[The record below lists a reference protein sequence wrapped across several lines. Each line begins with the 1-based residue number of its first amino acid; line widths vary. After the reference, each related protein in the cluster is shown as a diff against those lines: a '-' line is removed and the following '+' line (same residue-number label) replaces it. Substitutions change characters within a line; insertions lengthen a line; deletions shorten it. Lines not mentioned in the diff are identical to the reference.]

1 MTILEI
7 HNLYKKIKGREL
19 LKNITLV
26 IDKPGIYGIV
36 GRNGSGKSLLFKT
49 IAGLFVPSSGTVS
62 VFGDIIGK
70 GNFPKSFGA
79 LLDTPGFLTH
89 YSGFQ
94 NLKILASIQNKI
106 NDKDIENVM
115 TLVGLDFNDKGPVR
129 KYSLGMRQ
137 RLGIAQAI
145 MEKPKLLLL
154 DEPMNG
160 LDESGVSEM
169 RDMILNFKKQEI
181 TILLASHNPEDISL
195 LCDEVYKMDAGEL
208 TRHTVNTGS
217 TTQLI

>member
-36 GRNGSGKSLLFKT
+36 GRNGSRKSLLFKT

-89 YSGFQ
+89 YSGFP
-94 NLKILASIQNKI
+94 NLKILASIQNKM
-106 NDKDIENVM
+106 NDKDIENVL

-169 RDMILNFKKQEI
+169 REMIRNFKKQKI
-181 TILLASHNPEDISL
+181 TILLASHNPEDVEL

-208 TRHTVNTGS
+208 ALHTTNTDR
-217 TTQLI
+217 TIQLI

>member
-7 HNLYKKIKGREL
+7 HNLHKKIKGRQL

-49 IAGLFVPSSGTVS
+49 IAGLFVPSSGTVK
-62 VFGDIIGK
+62 VFNDIIGK

-79 LLDTPGFLTH
+79 LLDTPGFLTQ

-106 NDKDIENVM
+106 SDQDIKNIL
-115 TLVGLDFNDKGPVR
+115 TFVGLDYNDKGPVR

-145 MEKPKLLLL
+145 MENPKLLLL

-160 LDESGVSEM
+160 LDQSGVAEM
-169 RDMILNFKKQEI
+169 RDMILNFRKQDI
-181 TILLASHNPEDISL
+181 TILLASHNPEDIAL
-195 LCDEVYKMDAGEL
+195 LCDEVYKMDGGEL
-208 TRHTVNTGS
+208 VYHSSPVRLS
-217 TTQLI
+217 

>member
-26 IDKPGIYGIV
+26 IDKPGTYGIV

-49 IAGLFVPSSGTVS
+49 IAGLFVPTSGTVK
-62 VFGDIIGK
+62 VFDEIIGH

-79 LLDTPGFLTH
+79 LLDTPGFLTQ

-106 NDKDIENVM
+106 SDKDIENVL
-115 TLVGLDFNDKGPVR
+115 TFVGLDFNDKGPVR

-160 LDESGVSEM
+160 LDEFGVAEM
-169 RDMILNFKKQEI
+169 REMISNFSKQDI
-181 TILLASHNPEDISL
+181 TILLASHNPEDITL

-208 TRHTVNTGS
+208 APHSIS
-217 TTQLI
+217 TDKML